1 MALNRNWRQPLKGT
15 LLTIGS
21 LLVVSSAMFFIR
33 SHISFATTALV
44 LVIPVIWGVAIG
56 GFTVGLIGIILGFLI
71 YDYVFI
77 PPYYTLTVG
86 ATQNWIALGVYVIV
100 VLIVSRLV
108 SNLKNARS
116 YALERER
123 NARQLFEL
131 SKSLLGDKKLPL
143 LLETVVDSIQKT
155 FGFQSVALLLQGV
168 NKLEIVAS
176 SGTPLNKEDVQSLV
190 PDYGAPA
197 TLRKFADVGNNS
209 LIALALSAGGRPI
222 GLLAI
227 LGDAPSVQ
235 ADIQLLA
242 TFANNAAMAIE
253 QAQLRE
259 QVLKTELLEETDKWR
274 RAILGSVSHD
284 LRTPLASIKAA
295 ASSLHEPNIAIDPLL
310 TTELV
315 ETILTQTDRLTR
327 LVVNLLDMTRIE
339 AGVLKPNLTII
350 DIKELINEGITALSG
365 SVPREV
371 IDLKIGEGEHFVVA
385 DHILVAQVIANLLEN
400 AYRYIPH
407 GDHIDIDVCTR
418 DSLLYI
424 SISDSGPGIPTGQKK
439 QIFEMFQQDSN
450 GGRAGLGLAIAK
462 AFLDAHNSQIE
473 VTDSTKGGAQFTFS
487 LPLVA
492 IDETRILN
500 DSSTAN

>member
-1 MALNRNWRQPLKGT
+1 M
-15 LLTIGS
+15 GS
-21 LLVVSSAMFFIR
+21 LFVVSTAMFFIR

-44 LVIPVIWGVAIG
+44 LVIPVIWGVTIG
-56 GFTVGLIGIILGFLI
+56 GFAVGLIGIILGFLI

-116 YALERER
+116 YALEREH

-131 SKSLLGDKKLPL
+131 SKSLLGDKKLPV
-143 LLETVVDSIQKT
+143 LLETVVGSIQET
-155 FGFQSVALLLQGV
+155 FGFKSVALLLQGED
-168 NKLEIVAS
+168 KLEVVAS
-176 SGTPLNKEDVQSLV
+176 SGTPLDKEDLQSLV

-209 LIALALSAGGRPI
+209 LTALALSAAGKPI

-242 TFANNAAMAIE
+242 TFANNAALAIE

-259 QVLKTELLEETDKWR
+259 QVLRTELLEETDKWR

-295 ASSLHEPNIAIDPLL
+295 ASSLQDPNIQIDPLS
-310 TTELV
+310 TSELV
-315 ETILTQTDRLTR
+315 ETVLTQTDRLTR

-339 AGVLKPNLTII
+339 AGVLKPHLTII
-350 DIKELINEGITALSG
+350 EIKELITEGINAVSG
-365 SVPREV
+365 SVPSEV
-371 IDLKIGEGEHFVVA
+371 IDLKIDQGEHFVIA

-400 AYRYIPH
+400 AYRFVPP
-407 GDHIDIDVCTR
+407 GDHIEIEV
-418 DSLLYI
+418 SINSAALSI
-424 SISDSGPGIPTGQKK
+424 SISDSGPGIPAGQKE
-439 QIFEMFQQDSN
+439 QIFEMFKQDSN

-462 AFLDAHNSQIE
+462 AFIDAHGSKIE
-473 VTDSTKGGAQFTFS
+473 VTDSKRGGAQFTFS
-487 LPLVA
+487 LPIITV
-492 IDETRILN
+492 DETKILN
-500 DSSTAN
+500 DSTTTN